1 MGGELPR
8 VTSCHTKAIV
18 KYQKKRLLYT
28 MLQSTSMRD
37 SDTRTDY
44 QGTQELFVVN
54 SVKCFFFFSTLMQL
68 SCIQKTLAQRTKIKA
83 PSIIIPLPLIKYN
96 Y

>member
-8 VTSCHTKAIV
+8 VTRCHTKAIV

-28 MLQSTSMRD
+28 MLQSTSMTD
-37 SDTRTDY
+37 SDTRSDY

-54 SVKCFFFFSTLMQL
+54 SVKCFFFLNLDAIKLHTEDFSTENENK
-68 SCIQKTLAQRTKIKA
+68 SA
-83 PSIIIPLPLIKYN
+83 
-96 Y
+96 